1 MRIGAALST
10 DPDPA
15 KAGAEA
21 AGVAGSRLD
30 GADASLA
37 LLVASRHH
45 APSAALVLDAVRRA
59 AGPERVMGCV
69 AETVVGGD
77 REVEEG
83 QLVEIE
89 AWRSGLSTGMSGAHR
104 RNRWSEPR
112 RCTFTGRIFLFR
124 NEPTGVGSRR

>member
-37 LLVASRHH
+37 LLVASRQH
-45 APSAALVLDAVRRA
+45 APSAALMLDAVRRA
-59 AGPERVMGCV
+59 ARPERVMGCFARDGGRWRPGGRGGPGRRRV
-69 AETVVGGD
+69 AGLPSTAGRDVPRTV
-77 REVEEG
+77 R
-83 QLVEIE
+83 
-89 AWRSGLSTGMSGAHR
+89 
-104 RNRWSEPR
+104 
-112 RCTFTGRIFLFR
+112 
-124 NEPTGVGSRR
+124 